1 MCGCMWKPE
10 DNPLSYYHLPYLET
24 WSLSG
29 LELTGW
35 AVNFRDFAACLT
47 YLLTGAGVIGT
58 FRYVGLLYGY
68 EGAKFRSSRFSTTHF
83 IN

>member
-35 AVNFRDFAACLT
+35 AVNPRDPS
-47 YLLTGAGVIGT
+47 V
-58 FRYVGLLYGY
+58 
-68 EGAKFRSSRFSTTHF
+68 STSLVLQLSA
-83 IN
+83 